1 MTCSFKATG
10 LKKKPRR
17 GRPGLLAPFLS

>member
-1 MTCSFKATG
+1 MTCSFKATS